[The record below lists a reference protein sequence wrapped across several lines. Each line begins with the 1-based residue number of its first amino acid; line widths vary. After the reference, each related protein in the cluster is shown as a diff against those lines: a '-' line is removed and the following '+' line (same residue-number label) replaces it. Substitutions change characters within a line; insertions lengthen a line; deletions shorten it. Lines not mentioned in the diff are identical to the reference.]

1 MYFSNYHSHC
11 TFCDGRSPMEDFV
24 KFAISRGIKKYGF
37 SSHAPLPFLTQWTMP
52 EDDFEDYEKEFKR
65 LKEKYNGQIELFLG
79 LEVDYIHGCS
89 DIDNLFFK
97 DKKLDYVIGSIH
109 YLDQI
114 AENEYWTIDGGFR
127 EFDEGLNL
135 LFGGDIRKA
144 VERFFEISAYM
155 IEKGGFDIVGHSD
168 KITMHGL
175 RYRAFDLSHKWYA
188 DLMYEHLQLI
198 KSKGLLLEINTKS
211 LAEKGLTFP
220 HQSFYPVIKE
230 LEIPIM
236 VNSDCHYPTNVDA
249 GFTQTYAALKSLGF
263 KTMQQLTV
271 NGWQAV
277 AFDEKGLKL

>member
-11 TFCDGRSPMEDFV
+11 TFCDGRSSMEDFV

-37 SSHAPLPFLTQWTMP
+37 SSHAPLPFLTQWTML
-52 EDDFEDYEKEFKR
+52 EDDFEDYEKEFRR
-65 LKEKYNGQIELFLG
+65 LKEKHKDQIELFLG

-97 DKKLDYVIGSIH
+97 DKKLDYVVGSIH
-109 YLDQI
+109 YLDKI

-144 VERFFEISAYM
+144 VERFFEISAFM
-155 IEKGGFDIVGHSD
+155 IEKGGFDIVGHFD

-175 RYRAFDLSHKWYA
+175 RYRAFDVSDKWYV
-188 DLMYEHLQLI
+188 DLMKEALQLI
-198 KSKGLLLEINTKS
+198 KEKNLILEINTKS

-220 HQSFYPVIKE
+220 HQSFYPIIKE
-230 LEIPIM
+230 LEIQIM

-249 GFTQTYAALKSLGF
+249 GFTQTYAALKSHGF
-263 KTMQQLTV
+263 KTMQQLTAS
-271 NGWQAV
+271 GWQAV
-277 AFDEKGLKL
+277 EFDEKGLKL